1 METVTRALFVRLRP
15 KAGKELEVE
24 NFLKSALPLVE
35 AEPKTLAWFAV
46 RLDDGSFAI
55 FDAFPDQGG
64 REDHLNGKVAE
75 ALMKNAPDLL
85 AEAPVIEKADVLAA
99 KLP

>member
-1 METVTRALFVRLRP
+1 MDSVTSALFVRLRP
-15 KAGKELEVE
+15 RPGKEVEVE

-35 AEPKTLAWFAV
+35 NEPKTLAWFAV
-46 RLDDGSFAI
+46 RFDDGTFAI

-75 ALMKNAPDLL
+75 ALMQNAPDLL
-85 AEAPVIEKADVLAA
+85 AETPVIEKADVLAS